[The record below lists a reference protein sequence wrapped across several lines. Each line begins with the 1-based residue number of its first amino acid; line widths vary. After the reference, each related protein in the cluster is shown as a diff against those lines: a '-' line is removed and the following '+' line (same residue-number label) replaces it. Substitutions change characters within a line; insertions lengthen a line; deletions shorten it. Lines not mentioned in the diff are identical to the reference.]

1 MRHTRVLN
9 YAKFCRDSK
18 KTVHTRAAQDN
29 LFWQSYK
36 YVAMKPHYSEALK
49 KRLIFDFMADIL

>member
-1 MRHTRVLN
+1 MPSFAEIV
-9 YAKFCRDSK
+9 K